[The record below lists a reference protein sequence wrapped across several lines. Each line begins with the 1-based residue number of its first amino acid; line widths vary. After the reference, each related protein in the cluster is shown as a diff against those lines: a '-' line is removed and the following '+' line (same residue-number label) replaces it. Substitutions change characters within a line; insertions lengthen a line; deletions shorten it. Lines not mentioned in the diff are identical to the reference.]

1 MERKSKQDSSTQR
14 RRSKRKLLNNA
25 EASNQDIETV
35 NQTQNEREIS
45 TPSPTI
51 KVRIM
56 EKETMNDVR
65 VVSTLKTKK
74 SKAVPSINETIR
86 ISIQDK
92 PITNPISY
100 DYKERATGLDSVAV
114 ESPNGQYSVIN
125 VQMPVSSEDQASAD
139 VQLTHIK
146 REPGVS
152 STQRSILRKTSLPK
166 GTNIQSINAK
176 QNTGNAIKP
185 RRKNRGE
192 SNKGSMDTGDY
203 SDVVVNDQ
211 TPSQDTTVLW
221 ADVTDTF
228 ESSIDSLD
236 PLLHLSETDSPTRL
250 ASNTSEETANSTK
263 TTNRDEAAVIV
274 DVPNSIMGL
283 DQLPGV
289 DEQEKIILEV
299 LPYMKEGDTC
309 LPFCKR
315 DCKVNHHPILIALN
329 QCKSGVTK
337 IDQVQR
343 LFVLETLINYYNKK
357 VNMELD

>member
-139 VQLTHIK
+139 VQLTQIK
-146 REPGVS
+146 GEPGVS
-152 STQRSILRKTSLPK
+152 SKYRSLLRKTALPK

-176 QNTGNAIKP
+176 QNTANAINP
-185 RRKNRGE
+185 HHINQGE
-192 SNKGSMDTGDY
+192 SNKGSRY
-203 SDVVVNDQ
+203 
-211 TPSQDTTVLW
+211 
-221 ADVTDTF
+221 
-228 ESSIDSLD
+228 DSLGGA
-236 PLLHLSETDSPTRL
+236 HL
-250 ASNTSEETANSTK
+250 
-263 TTNRDEAAVIV
+263 
-274 DVPNSIMGL
+274 
-283 DQLPGV
+283 
-289 DEQEKIILEV
+289 
-299 LPYMKEGDTC
+299 
-309 LPFCKR
+309 
-315 DCKVNHHPILIALN
+315 
-329 QCKSGVTK
+329 
-337 IDQVQR
+337 
-343 LFVLETLINYYNKK
+343 
-357 VNMELD
+357 